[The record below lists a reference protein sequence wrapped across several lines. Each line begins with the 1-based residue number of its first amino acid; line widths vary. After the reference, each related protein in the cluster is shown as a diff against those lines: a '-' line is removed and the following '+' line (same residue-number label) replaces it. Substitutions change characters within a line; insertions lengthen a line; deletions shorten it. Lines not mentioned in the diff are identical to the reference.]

1 MANVEGGL
9 FEQDGGVQPVGS
21 AATRLLNN
29 GMNPNALRPFI
40 DDDGKPKIVT
50 NKSNGK
56 KSTQLVQNATLP
68 KEAWKAMDEAVV
80 TAARE
85 RLNVVQDLRDA
96 GLTYN
101 LGGNGFAT
109 TTLEYQEMLS
119 SQSATVNMTG
129 GTTGESNM
137 PDFTL
142 KQFPLPI
149 ISADFYLN
157 VRYYYAARQSDQP
170 IDTTQQEE
178 AGDTIAS
185 TIEDILINGR
195 DAACFGGDLY
205 TYAGGSIYGL
215 LDHPDVTSSTLTGP
229 WDDSAVSGEDIKND
243 MQSILQIAFDN
254 YQFGPFMLYLPPA
267 YQVKMTDD
275 YSTNYSAPTIRQR
288 ILEMGPIQ
296 NIKIAEKLPDNQV
309 VLVPM
314 DRKNVRMVQGMALTN
329 MQWSDNDEMTFRFKS
344 MAIELPQVRSDAE
357 NRIGVVPASP

>member
-1 MANVEGGL
+1 MAIEGGI
-9 FEQDGGVQPVGS
+9 FEQNGGVQTVGS
-21 AATRLLNN
+21 AASRLFAN
-29 GMNPNALRPFI
+29 GMNPNALRPFL
-40 DDDGKPKIVT
+40 DDDGQPKIVA
-50 NKSNGK
+50 NRSDGK
-56 KSTQLVQNATLP
+56 QSTQLVQNAVLP

-85 RLNVVQDLRDA
+85 RLNVVSDLRNA
-96 GLTYN
+96 GLVYS

-109 TTLEYQEMLS
+109 TTLEYQEMIS

-129 GTTGESNM
+129 GTTGESNL

-149 ISADFYLN
+149 ISADFFLN
-157 VRYYYAARQSDQP
+157 VRHYYASRQSGQP
-170 IDTTQQEE
+170 IDTSQQEE

-185 TIEDILINGR
+185 TIEDMLINGR
-195 DAACFGGDLY
+195 NADCFGGDLY

-215 LDHPDVTSSTLTGP
+215 LDHPDVTSETLTGP
-229 WDDSAVSGEDIKND
+229 WDDDATSGEDIKND
-243 MQSILQIAFDN
+243 VQSILQVAFDN
-254 YQFGPFMLYLPPA
+254 YEFGPFMMYLPPA

-275 YSTNYSAPTIRQR
+275 YSTNYNAGTIRQR
-288 ILEMGPIQ
+288 LLDMGPIQ
-296 NIKIAEKLPDNQV
+296 DIKIAEKLPENNI

-314 DRKNVRMVQGMALTN
+314 NRKTVRMVQGMQLMN

-357 NRIGVVPASP
+357 NRIGVVPASA